1 MFKKAFL
8 ILITAILIIEGGGCG
23 MNSNDIAKE
32 QEKFNEWLKEFL
44 EEQELPNDYSKLND
58 GQQYSVKRIYEMI
71 MYLEDKYGIEFEY
84 TGYVRAQILENEHL
98 TAIPKGGNEK
108 TDTVTVTCEDDGTF
122 TDDYPNVAV
131 RPYYEQMITDYVK
144 NYFGSDKVRVFSRI
158 FNTTIED
165 LSNIS
170 EESIIGNVIGN
181 STVFISNDIC
191 NENEVKEF
199 ASIFAKWMQENHF
212 VSDTQFM
219 LLYNPDIEELNPDK
233 YSDYY
238 SKNNIKIR
246 LTCSVESD
254 GRIIISNNKLYI

>member
-8 ILITAILIIEGGGCG
+8 ILITALLIIVGGGCG

-32 QEKFNEWLKEFL
+32 QELFNEWLKEFL
-44 EEQELPNDYSKLND
+44 EEQELPSDYSKLSN

-131 RPYYEQMITDYVK
+131 RPYYEQMITDYIK
-144 NYFGSDKVRVFSRI
+144 NYFGSDKIRVFSKI
-158 FNTTIED
+158 TETTVEN
-165 LSNIS
+165 LSNINEDSIKSNVYGVNYIFIENSICTLDKFKTFINEYAEWSKEYEYASTNRIMLFFNGDIS
-170 EESIIGNVIGN
+170 EL
-181 STVFISNDIC
+181 THSN
-191 NENEVKEF
+191 F
-199 ASIFAKWMQENHF
+199 
-212 VSDTQFM
+212 T
-219 LLYNPDIEELNPDK
+219 
-233 YSDYY
+233 DYY
-238 SKNNIKIR
+238 GKEHLVARYMCYIEKNGEIQINER
-246 LTCSVESD
+246 EV
-254 GRIIISNNKLYI
+254 R

>member
-32 QEKFNEWLKEFL
+32 QEMFNEWLKEFL

-131 RPYYEQMITDYVK
+131 RPYYEQMITDYIK
-144 NYFGSDKVRVFSRI
+144 NYFGSDKIRVFSTVTKTSI
-158 FNTTIED
+158 KDFND
-165 LSNIS
+165 IS
-170 EESIIGNVIGN
+170 EEKMQGDVYGVNLIFLSY
-181 STVFISNDIC
+181 DIC
-191 NENEVKEF
+191 SEQKFNEFVKDYGKWCKKNKYWGKGDIILLNKNHSIDDIDIKKDGYDDFLGKQQYTLRLHCSVKEGKEI
-199 ASIFAKWMQENHF
+199 SI
-212 VSDTQFM
+212 
-219 LLYNPDIEELNPDK
+219 Y
-233 YSDYY
+233 
-238 SKNNIKIR
+238 
-246 LTCSVESD
+246 
-254 GRIIISNNKLYI
+254 

>member
-32 QEKFNEWLKEFL
+32 QEMFNEWLKEFL

-131 RPYYEQMITDYVK
+131 RPYYEQMITDYIK
-144 NYFGSDKVRVFSRI
+144 NYFGSDKIRVFSTVTKTSI
-158 FNTTIED
+158 KDFND
-165 LSNIS
+165 IS
-170 EESIIGNVIGN
+170 EEKMEGDVYGVNLIFLSY
-181 STVFISNDIC
+181 DIC
-191 NENEVKEF
+191 SEQKFNEFVKDYGKWCKKNKYWGKGDIILLNKNHSIDDVYIKKDGYDDFLGKQQYTLRLHCSVKEGNEI
-199 ASIFAKWMQENHF
+199 SI
-212 VSDTQFM
+212 
-219 LLYNPDIEELNPDK
+219 Y
-233 YSDYY
+233 
-238 SKNNIKIR
+238 
-246 LTCSVESD
+246 
-254 GRIIISNNKLYI
+254 

>member
-32 QEKFNEWLKEFL
+32 QEMFNEWLKEFL

-131 RPYYEQMITDYVK
+131 RPYYEQMITDYIK
-144 NYFGSDKVRVFSRI
+144 NYFGSDKIRVFSTVTKTSI
-158 FNTTIED
+158 KDFND
-165 LSNIS
+165 IS
-170 EESIIGNVIGN
+170 EEKMEGDVY
-181 STVFISNDIC
+181 
-191 NENEVKEF
+191 
-199 ASIFAKWMQENHF
+199 
-212 VSDTQFM
+212 M
-219 LLYNPDIEELNPDK
+219 L
-233 YSDYY
+233 
-238 SKNNIKIR
+238 
-246 LTCSVESD
+246 
-254 GRIIISNNKLYI
+254 